1 MKINIKAY
9 INIKNTIWDGGLTD
23 CSMQQLIHNNFTF
36 KHKNI
41 LKRNKFFEEMSIN
54 MKKKLD
60 LGFPRRTFNKGAF
73 AYSTPRALIC
83 EHMASV
89 ANC

>member
-1 MKINIKAY
+1 
-9 INIKNTIWDGGLTD
+9 
-23 CSMQQLIHNNFTF
+23 
-36 KHKNI
+36 
-41 LKRNKFFEEMSIN
+41 MSKD
-54 MKKKLD
+54 MKKVD
-60 LGFPRRTFNKGAF
+60 LGFPRRTINKAAF